1 MIVLNIF
8 LEFFYTIYT
17 LLFFIS
23 TLLRTSWNVIR
34 ISTEET
40 IPSLNGC
47 EVIYVTVGETV
58 ACAINYQD
66 DEETTD
72 INFLNNDAN
81 ASYVSSN
88 RTVVYTQESSSPVD
102 IK

>member
-1 MIVLNIF
+1 
-8 LEFFYTIYT
+8 
-17 LLFFIS
+17 
-23 TLLRTSWNVIR
+23 
-34 ISTEET
+34 
-40 IPSLNGC
+40 LNGC

>member
-1 MIVLNIF
+1 
-8 LEFFYTIYT
+8 
-17 LLFFIS
+17 
-23 TLLRTSWNVIR
+23 
-34 ISTEET
+34 
-40 IPSLNGC
+40 
-47 EVIYVTVGETV
+47 VGETV